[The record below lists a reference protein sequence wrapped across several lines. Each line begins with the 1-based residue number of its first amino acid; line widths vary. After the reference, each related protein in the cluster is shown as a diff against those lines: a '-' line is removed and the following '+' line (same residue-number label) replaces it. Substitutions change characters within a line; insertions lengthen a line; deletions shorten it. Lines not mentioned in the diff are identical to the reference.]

1 MLASMST
8 ATGSSAPSGVGHE
21 PSAPPKIADE
31 HIGFNG
37 RIAAALTKRVGSMWV
52 VYFTTVFVLAWVAL
66 ATFGPLHK
74 ADPYPFPFLLFL
86 GNVVQLLLVFVILV
100 GQQVL
105 GRAADRRALRTYTD
119 AEAIFGEVRRLHN
132 HLDKQDKILNRGITL
147 VESNPDPWIEGRKL
161 RRPPRVTDQYVG
173 INGRIA
179 AWITEKVGSMWAFYV
194 GALFQFG
201 WIALAEVGVIK
212 FDPYPFAFLLFL
224 SSLAQLILMF
234 VIMVGQDVLGR
245 AGDKRSEQTFLD
257 AEAVLRECHRL
268 QHHLTAQDGIIVKVC
283 QYIQEN
289 APKDHPI
296 HAGLGRPAA
305 SETPGT

>member
-105 GRAADRRALRTYTD
+105 GRATDKRALQTYDDSLASFHWVTVLHKHL
-119 AEAIFGEVRRLHN
+119 AE
-132 HLDKQDKILNRGITL
+132 QDLLLNRG
-147 VESNPDPWIEGRKL
+147 
-161 RRPPRVTDQYVG
+161 
-173 INGRIA
+173 
-179 AWITEKVGSMWAFYV
+179 
-194 GALFQFG
+194 
-201 WIALAEVGVIK
+201 
-212 FDPYPFAFLLFL
+212 
-224 SSLAQLILMF
+224 
-234 VIMVGQDVLGR
+234 
-245 AGDKRSEQTFLD
+245 
-257 AEAVLRECHRL
+257 
-268 QHHLTAQDGIIVKVC
+268 
-283 QYIQEN
+283 
-289 APKDHPI
+289 
-296 HAGLGRPAA
+296 
-305 SETPGT
+305 